1 MSTCD
6 EKYGIDG
13 FLKLINDVEY
23 SLFTGDG
30 NIDHECFEKLT
41 SCDSEQYETIIGKR
55 TTNWII

>member
-55 TTNWII
+55 TTN